1 MKGEKKAFSVS
12 QNVCLHYNQD
22 TWAALEWYKISAGIV
37 GLGKDCV
44 TMSLENHIYI
54 FFSVFEFFNNN
65 QKKKKK
71 MTFGR
76 EKNSMSSKH

>member
-1 MKGEKKAFSVS
+1 MKGGKKPFSVS
-12 QNVCLHYNQD
+12 QNVCLYYNQD

-44 TMSLENHIYI
+44 TMSLENHIYFF
-54 FFSVFEFFNNN
+54 FFSVFEFLKNN

-71 MTFGR
+71 TFGR

>member
-12 QNVCLHYNQD
+12 QNVCLYYNQD
-22 TWAALEWYKISAGIV
+22 TWATLEWYKISAGIV

-54 FFSVFEFFNNN
+54 FFSLWIL
-65 QKKKKK
+65 QQQPKKKKI
-71 MTFGR
+71 TFGR

>member
-1 MKGEKKAFSVS
+1 MKGEKKPFSVS
-12 QNVCLHYNQD
+12 QNVCLYYNQD

-37 GLGKDCV
+37 GLGKDCM

-54 FFSVFEFFNNN
+54 FFQSLNSLTTT
-65 QKKKKK
+65 KKKKK
-71 MTFGR
+71 DFGR

>member
-12 QNVCLHYNQD
+12 QNVCLYYNQD
-22 TWAALEWYKISAGIV
+22 TWATLEWYKISAGIV

-54 FFSVFEFFNNN
+54 YFFSVFEFFNNN
-65 QKKKKK
+65 QKKKKND
-71 MTFGR
+71 FWQR
-76 EKNSMSSKH
+76 EE